1 MKRLMIIL
9 ALFATVLT
17 AIAQSNDKALMDSLR
32 REVNKMSHG
41 EARLKKAME
50 LVSVSQLS
58 PEGINDAMILLNE
71 AKLLKVDT
79 MQAMALAFIV
89 NHHYMY
95 DDNLDSVA
103 YWANYGM
110 KVASKCK
117 E

>member
-58 PEGINDAMILLNE
+58 PEGINDAMILLIIICMTIIST
-71 AKLLKVDT
+71 VWHTGPT
-79 MQAMALAFIV
+79 MV
-89 NHHYMY
+89 
-95 DDNLDSVA
+95 
-103 YWANYGM
+103 
-110 KVASKCK
+110 
-117 E
+117 